1 MANRA
6 AFVER
11 YGDVAVE
18 LDALPSDVV
27 RSRLISE
34 VEARVDLEALAET
47 RSAQQAE
54 QVRLDELLD
63 GLDD

>member
-34 VEARVDLEALAET
+34 VEARVDLEALAAT

-54 QVRLDELLD
+54 QARRGELLD
-63 GLDD
+63 GLNN